1 MLINENTLVKQ
12 KLIRIKSDEV
22 NKSIDEDEED
32 DLKKFNK
39 PASQKYP

>member
-1 MLINENTLVKQ
+1 MLINENALVKQ

-39 PASQKYP
+39 PVSQKYP